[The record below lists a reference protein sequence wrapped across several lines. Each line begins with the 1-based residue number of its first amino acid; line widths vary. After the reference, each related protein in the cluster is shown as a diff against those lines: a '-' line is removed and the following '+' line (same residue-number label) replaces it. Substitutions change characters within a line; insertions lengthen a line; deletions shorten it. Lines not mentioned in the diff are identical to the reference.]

1 MPLIG
6 DKYDCGFLDSSGN
19 FVGLMLVQSK
29 DGTPRYMETTDP
41 ALASQFFTGLPGYAN
56 LEPQK
61 QLQVGQGDWRA
72 GFGQEYFDYA
82 DERRYY
88 ESTNIDARFKGMVIC
103 GPKAT
108 SVSVTNSA
116 TIPVQC
122 DFNDTH
128 YIAAGTQLYKYTTA
142 GLATVGSAFDAVI
155 TDLEPFSDSYLY
167 IALGDSAKF
176 YWMDTAE
183 STTRCT
189 ESDGYATFFKRVGDT
204 MWKAIMPNQL
214 KSATDPNA
222 NGGDTDWSTATTV
235 DTTYFNITSLVEER
249 GTLYIMKEDMPYYL
263 DASGNPQPLIP
274 VLRAE
279 QSTTSGKNAISW
291 QGKLYIPCGSQTLYE
306 YDNGVATNIS
316 PSRYITN
323 NTDYSGQITALAGDA
338 HWLFA
343 VVDNDTKVQVLAGRW
358 EYVDTVRWVWHPIA
372 ELTMTGASSAWV
384 TTALNR
390 RLWIG
395 PATGGD
401 DLQYIAIPKNYGDA
415 TAAGNYLLESEGEFI
430 TPWHHGNFRADDKAW
445 YKLTLTM
452 SGTSS
457 ALYWKAYYE
466 ILGDTTWTEINSTD
480 KFKVSPVT
488 SAYIPADS
496 GSNKPS
502 STMIRFKFVP
512 VTTDPDFWILGTST
526 LGVDTVLAY
535 YSRTP
540 VLINYDVRAVWYPPQ
555 GKIILAQVKVSDD
568 LVLLNGQRDE
578 TQTAASIRTAIDEL
592 TNPTTAWPRAFYPPY
607 WADGDAAKYVK
618 LLPPVD
624 ITMVKNEKT
633 KNSEWIYDL
642 TFEVITGVS
651 Y

>member
-19 FVGLMLVQSK
+19 FVGLMLVRDK
-29 DGTPRYMETTDP
+29 APRYMETTDP
-41 ALASQFFTGLPGYAN
+41 ALASQFFTGQPGYAN

-88 ESTNIDARFKGMVIC
+88 YSKNIDARFKDMVIC

-108 SVSVTNSA
+108 SVSVTNSEDV
-116 TIPVQC
+116 PVQT

-128 YIAAGTQLYKYTTA
+128 YIAAGNQLYKYTSG
-142 GLATVGSAFDAVI
+142 GLATVGSTFDADI
-155 TDLEPFSDSYLY
+155 THLEPFVDSKLY
-167 IALGDSAKF
+167 IALGDSNKF
-176 YWMDTAE
+176 YWMNTSE
-183 STTRCT
+183 SFTRST
-189 ESDGYATFFKRVGDT
+189 EADGYATFFKRVGDV
-204 MWKAIMPNQL
+204 MWKAIMANQL
-214 KSATDPNA
+214 KSSTTP
-222 NGGDTDWSTATTV
+222 GGNSGSDWSTATTV
-235 DTTYFNITSLVEER
+235 DTTYFDITALVEER

-274 VLRAE
+274 VLRSE
-279 QSTTSGKNAISW
+279 ESPTSGQNAISW
-291 QGKLYIPCGSQTLYE
+291 QGRLYIPCGSQTLYE
-306 YDNGVATNIS
+306 YNNGVPTNIS
-316 PSRYITN
+316 PSRFITN
-323 NTDYSGQITALAGDA
+323 NTTYSGKILALAGDA

-343 VVDNDTKVQVLAGRW
+343 VLDNDTKVQVLAGRR
-358 EYVDTVRWVWHPIA
+358 EFVETTRWVWHPIV
-372 ELTMTGASSAWV
+372 ELTMSGASSAWV

-401 DLQYIAIPKNYGDA
+401 SLQYIAIPRNYGDV
-415 TAAGNYLLESEGEFI
+415 TAAGEYYLESGGEII

-457 ALYWKAYYE
+457 TLYWQSYYQ
-466 ILGDTTWTEINSTD
+466 ILGDTTWTEINSTN
-480 KFKVSPVT
+480 KFKVSPIT
-488 SAYIPADS
+488 SSAIPADS
-496 GSNKPS
+496 GGDEPS

-512 VTTDPDFWILGTST
+512 TTTDPDFWILGTST

-540 VLINYDVRAVWYPPQ
+540 VLLNYDVRAVWYPPQ
-555 GKIILAQVKVSDD
+555 GKIIFAQVKVSDN
-568 LVLLNGQRDE
+568 LTLLDGHSIDE
-578 TQTAASIRTAIDEL
+578 EQTAATIRTAIDEL

-607 WADGDAAKYVK
+607 WEDGDAAKYVK

-624 ITMVKNEKT
+624 ITMSRDEKT
-633 KNSEWIYDL
+633 GNQEWIYDL
-642 TFEVITGVS
+642 ILEVVTGVTF
-651 Y
+651 